1 VPNWCDNYF
10 SVTHSD
16 AAQLQRMQ
24 EAYARGE
31 LFQEFMPIEPKEDTI
46 GSRDAKWETEGETK
60 WDVICSRAAKW
71 GTKWDVGGKDYD
83 CDLVDNQLTMRF
95 DTAWAPPL
103 GFYEHLTSLGFSVI
117 AYYYEPGMEFCG
129 KWTSEEGDDSY
140 EVDGDSAWVTDNIP
154 ADIDEHMGV
163 SSQLANWEEEEQ
175 EETK

>member
-1 VPNWCDNYF
+1 MPNWCDNYF

-24 EAYARGE
+24 EAYSRGE
-31 LFQEFMPIEPKEDTI
+31 LFQEFMPIEPKEDTVS
-46 GSRDAKWETEGETK
+46 GH
-60 WDVICSRAAKW
+60 AAKW
-71 GTKWDVGGKDYD
+71 GTKWDVGGNADD

-117 AYYYEPGMEFCG
+117 AYYHEPGMQFCG
-129 KWTSEEGDDSY
+129 KWTSEEGDESY

-154 ADIDEHMGV
+154 ADIDEHMGI
-163 SSQLANWEEEEQ
+163 SSWLADWEEEEQ

>member
-1 VPNWCDNYF
+1 MPNWCDNYF

-31 LFQEFMPIEPKEDTI
+31 LFQEFMPIEPEEDTVS
-46 GSRDAKWETEGETK
+46 GH
-60 WDVICSRAAKW
+60 AAKW

-83 CDLVDNQLTMRF
+83 CDLVNNQLTMRF

-117 AYYYEPGMEFCG
+117 AYYYEPNMQFCG
-129 KWTSEEGDDSY
+129 QWTSKEGDDFY
-140 EVDGDSAWVTDNIP
+140 EIEGDSRWVTENIP
-154 ADIDEHMGV
+154 ADIDYHMCIIGL
-163 SSQLANWEEEEQ
+163 LANWEEEEQ